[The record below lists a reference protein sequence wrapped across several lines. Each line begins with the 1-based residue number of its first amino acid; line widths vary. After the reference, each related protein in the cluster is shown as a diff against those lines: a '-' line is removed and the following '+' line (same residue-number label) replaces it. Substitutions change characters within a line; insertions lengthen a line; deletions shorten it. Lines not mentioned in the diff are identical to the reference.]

1 MWPLIG
7 CIAGALVL
15 LGAVAYIFFKNT
27 DSTAPISLDD
37 IVGERCT
44 VLEDI
49 DTYAGCGLV
58 KVRKTQWSAR
68 GVDDDDIF
76 EAGEVLTVVAIDGV
90 RLICRR

>member
-7 CIAGALVL
+7 CIAGAIVL
-15 LGAVAYIFFKNT
+15 LSVAAYAFVNNRE
-27 DSTAPISLDD
+27 SGPSVSLDD

-58 KVRKTQWSAR
+58 KVKKTQWSAR

-76 EAGEVLTVVAIDGV
+76 EAGETLTVVAIDGV